1 MTAVG
6 VEAMKKNMNKEI
18 ESALKSDNP
27 AKSMFQLIPEDK
39 RKSFMKFTKKFGF
52 TEEKIKKLINV

>member
-1 MTAVG
+1 
-6 VEAMKKNMNKEI
+6 MNKEI

-39 RKSFMKFTKKFGF
+39 RKSFMKFAKKFGF